1 MKSSFDGS
9 CAFDG
14 SSCGNAEKPSMASL
28 IIVGCAL
35 EDEIESPSSVFE
47 ERGGAN
53 TIVCLRGDVK
63 EAPKSVGVPSA
74 SSFYV
79 SEKKKGSKSVFLLW
93 ITDETVRLLE
103 ILD

>member
-14 SSCGNAEKPSMASL
+14 SSCGNTENPSMASL
-28 IIVGCAL
+28 GGCAL
-35 EDEIESPSSVFE
+35 EDVKWRRSH
-47 ERGGAN
+47 RRLN
-53 TIVCLRGDVK
+53 TIVCLPGDVK
-63 EAPKSVGVPSA
+63 EVGVPSA

-79 SEKKKGSKSVFLLW
+79 SEKKKGARAFSFVDNGLRCR
-93 ITDETVRLLE
+93 VRKLE